1 MPTKEQR
8 KEQNKKY
15 YERKKQKIESHVEE
29 VPDDT
34 PLTVEIVEPV
44 KVIEPVIIDEP
55 IKVIEP
61 VVEDVQ
67 PDGTI
72 TEEEYEQ
79 YIEWLAE
86 KEIQGFAK
94 TDDVVKEVESKP
106 NFFFTLVKDTFKT
119 TGIAMLQQR
128 SKCLY

>member
-8 KEQNKKY
+8 KEQKKKY

-44 KVIEPVIIDEP
+44 KVIESVIIIDEP
-55 IKVIEP
+55 VKVIEP
-61 VVEDVQ
+61 VIEDVQ
-67 PDGTI
+67 PDIQPEGTI

-79 YIEWLAE
+79 IIELLAE
-86 KEIQGFAK
+86 KEIRESIK

-106 NFFFTLVKDTFKT
+106 NFFLP
-119 TGIAMLQQR
+119 
-128 SKCLY
+128 